1 MNRRM
6 KLTIGNV
13 VLETPVV
20 LAPMAGV
27 TNLPFRMLCRE
38 MGCGLVCTEMIS
50 AKAVYYARRTAFE
63 KNRSSRILLAA
74 DESKRPVSMQL
85 FCSEPELLGEI
96 AAFLEPGPYDIIDF
110 NMGCPVPKV
119 VNNHEGSALMREPK
133 LAGEI
138 LRAMVR
144 AVKKPVT
151 VKIRKGFDE
160 AHVNAVEI
168 AKIAEDAGISA
179 ITVHGRTREQYYS
192 GTADWEIIRQVKAAV
207 SIPVIGNGDI
217 FKAEDAVRMMEETGC
232 DGIMVARGA
241 RGNPWIFREI
251 REFMKT
257 GRIPPRPDST
267 KLREMILRH
276 GRMLSE
282 FKGEGTAMREMRKHV
297 AWYTAGCPHSSSL
310 REAVNRVESMEGLER
325 LLEERLV

>member
-1 MNRRM
+1 MNM
-6 KLTIGNV
+6 TKKLAIGGV

-27 TNLPFRMLCRE
+27 TDLPFRMLCRE

-50 AKAVYYARRTAFE
+50 AKAVYY
-63 KNRSSRILLAA
+63 KNRNSRILLAV
-74 DESKRPVSMQL
+74 DETERPVSMQL
-85 FCSEPELLGEI
+85 FGSEPELLGQI
-96 AAFLEPGPYDIIDF
+96 AALLEPGPYDVIDF

-119 VNNHEGSALMREPK
+119 VNNREGSALMREPK

-138 LRAMVR
+138 LGAMVK

-168 AKIAEDAGISA
+168 ARIAEAAGVSA

-192 GTADWEIIRQVKAAV
+192 GTADWDIIRQVKEAV

-217 FKAEDAVRMMEETGC
+217 FKAADAIRMMEETGC
-232 DGIMVARGA
+232 DGVMAARGA
-241 RGNPWIFREI
+241 RGNPWLFREI
-251 REFMKT
+251 REFMET
-257 GRIPPRPDST
+257 GKVPKRPGIGEI
-267 KLREMILRH
+267 REMILRH

-282 FKGEGTAMREMRKHV
+282 FKGENQAMREMRKHV

-310 REAVNRVESMEGLER
+310 REAVNRVESLAELET
-325 LLEERLV
+325 LMEERLAEEL